1 MDGRVVG
8 GPPPAHHGGMLE
20 PATVWMV
27 ELRTKASL
35 DEVKGILTLEPDGL
49 RFVAPANGTELR
61 IPFERTASVKRL
73 RMSPVILVRWKD
85 ETDRS
90 IAFYFAPPPPLLPTD
105 DRDTTLPRAGL
116 LGAFGGRPP
125 SKRRQR
131 RENATYLTHHSGELK
146 PIMIAW
152 ATEVRTRIAAARGG

>member
-1 MDGRVVG
+1 
-8 GPPPAHHGGMLE
+8 MLE

-27 ELRTKASL
+27 ELRTGSSL
-35 DEVKGILTLEPDGL
+35 DEVKGILMLDPDAL
-49 RFVAPANGTELR
+49 RFVSPANGTELR
-61 IPFERTASVKRL
+61 IPFERATSVKRL

-85 ETDRS
+85 EQERS
-90 IAFYFAPPPPLLPTD
+90 IAFYFAPPPPLMPPDGRETA
-105 DRDTTLPRAGL
+105 LPRAGVM
-116 LGAFGGRPP
+116 GALGGRPT

-152 ATEVRTRIAAARGG
+152 ASEVRSRIAASRGG